1 MILSSDMALLYALS
15 AALSWFLFCEH
26 VSPHLFCFVEG
37 PMCVGPDTG
46 CVSGLGVCVQSLMI
60 VSPHPWALVSCS
72 CPLPLLLG
80 LGWLLLLLFEL
91 LVVVDLVFVSVWSQ
105 LCHIFLFGAF
115 AFFGNSC
122 QCFMPCNSIYLS
134 SASNSLML
142 LYGSCVI
149 LPVSH
154 WTIKLMFYSILGSLP
169 KL

>member
-37 PMCVGPDTG
+37 PTCVGPDTG

-60 VSPHPWALVSCS
+60 VVSCS

-80 LGWLLLLLFEL
+80 LGLFEL

-134 SASNSLML
+134 SASNSLVL

-154 WTIKLMFYSILGSLP
+154 WTSNSIELP
-169 KL
+169 ECL